1 MRAAAFFLLLT
12 FVVGGYPDPLF
23 SQSPDQRDL
32 FARAYSLYSNG
43 NFSQAKELFQKTLDP
58 KFVLADYSRFYLA
71 TIAFNEKNW
80 DTARQLLTELRQ
92 KYPQSVW
99 FHTAELQRAKIDLM
113 EKKFAQ
119 AAATLRSLRSEKGA
133 KSEIAEEALFLLAQA
148 AQGDPVQA
156 YGLYQELRNSYPYS
170 RWTPA
175 ARKEQTRLRE
185 QYPDLFALNTN
196 QSLADEADRLSRER
210 AFEEA
215 EILYKKLLNNS
226 TDPDLGLRSLT
237 KLAALYLS
245 GRKRNEAVPVLEQIA
260 RDYGDTSE
268 APQALYQV
276 GQIYWNRHDN
286 VRALEYF
293 RQIMERYPTSASID
307 KAQYAAADIYE
318 WQGKKDEA
326 IALYSKISTQFPNSE
341 IRDDAAWRLAWLY
354 YQLGT
359 FPEAYAN
366 FKALAAQAKD
376 GSRRTA
382 ALYWQSR
389 VAEKMSDTE
398 LAKQLYQQVFAAGEE
413 SYYQTLAANALA
425 KLGVSVKE
433 PKPNQRSIAPDL
445 GSRIGP
451 EIAFHLARA
460 RKLSEISMQ
469 RMAITE
475 LDEIDRLPRKANGVR
490 ALLMREYFKNQAYGR
505 SLALANQ
512 LSASYSD
519 RNIYRFPLAYWDTIQ
534 QKAHERELDPY
545 LVLAVIR
552 QESLFDARARSP
564 AFALGLMQLLP
575 TTAARVAKQ
584 IGLVPPANE
593 QLFEPQIN
601 VTLGTQYLRDLL
613 QRYSNNWFKAIA
625 AYNAGEAAVDRWEKE
640 IVTDDVEEFVERI
653 PYIETRGYVK
663 LVVRNHRIYKKL
675 YEFQK

>member
-1 MRAAAFFLLLT
+1 MRTAAI
-12 FVVGGYPDPLF
+12 FVLILVLVGCPNPLF
-23 SQSPDQRDL
+23 SQTPDHRDT
-32 FARAYSLYSNG
+32 FAKAYSLYNGG
-43 NFSQAKELFQKTLDP
+43 NFSQAKELFQQTLDP
-58 KFVLADYSRFYLA
+58 KFVLADYSWFYLA

-80 DTARQLLTELRQ
+80 DTSRHLLTELRQ
-92 KYPQSVW
+92 KYPRSIW
-99 FHTAELQRAKIDLM
+99 FYAAELQRAKIDLV

-119 AAATLRSLRSEKGA
+119 ASARLRSLRSEKGA
-133 KSEIAEEALFLLAQA
+133 KSEIAEEALFLLAQT
-148 AQGDPVQA
+148 AQEDPVQA

-175 ARKEQTRLRE
+175 ARKEQSRLRD
-185 QYPDLFALNTN
+185 QYPDLFAFGTLQTL
-196 QSLADEADRLSRER
+196 SEEADRLNRER
-210 AFEEA
+210 AAEEA
-215 EILYKKLLNNS
+215 EILYKKVLNNS
-226 TDPDLGLRSLT
+226 TDPDLRFRSLT

-245 GRKRNEAVPVLEQIA
+245 RRKRNEAIPVLEQIA
-260 RDYGDTSE
+260 RDYSDTSE
-268 APQALYQV
+268 APQALYQL

-286 VRALEYF
+286 ARAFEYF
-293 RQIMERYPTSASID
+293 RQVMERYPTSGSID
-307 KAQYAAADIYE
+307 KVQYAAADIYE
-318 WQGKKDEA
+318 WLGKKDEA
-326 IALYSKISTQFPNSE
+326 IALYTRVSTQFSNSE
-341 IRDDAAWRLAWLY
+341 VRDDATWRLAWLY
-354 YQLGT
+354 YQLGM
-359 FPEAYAN
+359 FPDAYAN

-376 GSRRTA
+376 ASRRTA

-389 VAEKMSDTE
+389 AAEKIGDTE

-425 KLGVSVKE
+425 RLGVSVKE
-433 PKPNQRSIAPDL
+433 AKPNQRSIAPDP

-475 LDEIDRLPRKANGVR
+475 LDEIERLPRQANGVR

-512 LSASYSD
+512 LSGSYSD

-545 LVLAVIR
+545 LILAVIR
-552 QESLFDARARSP
+552 QESLFDVRARSP

-584 IGLVPPANE
+584 IGLAPPANE
-593 QLFEPQIN
+593 QLFDPDIN

-640 IVTDDVEEFVERI
+640 IVTDDIEEFVERI

-663 LVVRNHRIYKKL
+663 LVMRNHRVYKKL